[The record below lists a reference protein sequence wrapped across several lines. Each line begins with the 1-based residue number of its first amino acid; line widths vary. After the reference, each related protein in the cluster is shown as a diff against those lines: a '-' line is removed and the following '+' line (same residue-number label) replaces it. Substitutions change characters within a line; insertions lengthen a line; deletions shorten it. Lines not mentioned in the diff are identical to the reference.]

1 MAKIFVL
8 SLLVALSQSAPRDA
22 RHVYPAGVAPLA
34 HHAVAA
40 PVAVAHHAVGYAAGP
55 PAIIGTSVQEHIHA
69 GAPVAHTTHEVVGH
83 RTVQVGTQAVQTGH
97 TYTQHAEV
105 SQAPA
110 YTYIAEPAK
119 TSQSTVPIAPPVI
132 PAAPA
137 PYVAIPPAPTNQGP
151 APADTVTITKIA
163 APVRT
168 HSVIT
173 PQVTRIEPE
182 LQINKYTVE
191 VPVAVPVPVE
201 REVVVEKHVA
211 KPYPVEVP
219 QPYAGPQPY
228 KVHPVHKVVE
238 TPVIDQHHVTVHQ
251 PVAVATHTVAAAPV
265 AVGAYAAPV
274 AAAHVAAPVATPVAV
289 HAAAYQPAPA
299 LHAGAYA
306 HHAFAGPALA
316 HHAGYPIVA
325 AAAKAE

>member
-1 MAKIFVL
+1 M
-8 SLLVALSQSAPRDA
+8 
-22 RHVYPAGVAPLA
+22 
-34 HHAVAA
+34 
-40 PVAVAHHAVGYAAGP
+40 GP
-55 PAIIGTSVQEHIHA
+55 
-69 GAPVAHTTHEVVGH
+69 
-83 RTVQVGTQAVQTGH
+83 
-97 TYTQHAEV
+97 
-105 SQAPA
+105 

-119 TSQSTVPIAPPVI
+119 TSQSTVQLPAPVI
-132 PAAPA
+132 PHAPL
-137 PYVAIPPAPTNQGP
+137 PYAAIPPAPTNQGP

-173 PQVTRIEPE
+173 PQVTRVEPE

-219 QPYAGPQPY
+219 QPYAVSQPY

-251 PVAVATHTVAAAPV
+251 PVAVAHHAVA
-265 AVGAYAAPV
+265 
-274 AAAHVAAPVATPVAV
+274 
-289 HAAAYQPAPA
+289 APA

-306 HHAFAGPALA
+306 HHAVAGPALA

>member
-1 MAKIFVL
+1 LGHTMAKFFVL
-8 SLLVALSQSAPRDA
+8 SLLVAVSQAAP
-22 RHVYPAGVAPLA
+22 HVVAPLA

-40 PVAVAHHAVGYAAGP
+40 PVGLAHVGVAQVGVAQVGAVGYTTGHTSVGAPQVVGS
-55 PAIIGTSVQEHIHA
+55 SVQEHTVA
-69 GAPVAHTTHEVVGH
+69 GPTYTQTHHELVGH
-83 RTVQVGTQAVQTGH
+83 RTVQVGTQGVQTGVG
-97 TYTQHAEV
+97 YTQ
-105 SQAPA
+105 QASVHQDPA

-119 TSQSTVPIAPPVI
+119 TTQNTVPLPAPVL

-137 PYVAIPPAPTNQGP
+137 PYAAIPPAPVNYGP
-151 APADTVTITKIA
+151 APADTVTITKIQ

-182 LQINKYTVE
+182 LQVNKYTVE

-201 REVVVEKHVA
+201 REVIVEKHVA

-219 QPYAGPQPY
+219 QPYAVPQPY
-228 KVHPVHKVVE
+228 KVHPVHQVVE

-251 PVAVATHTVAAAPV
+251 PVAVAHHAVAAAPV
-265 AVGAYAAPV
+265 AVGAYAHAAPV
-274 AAAHVAAPVATPVAV
+274 AAHVAHPHIAAHGHLAHVAHPHIAHAGWAAPVV
-289 HAAAYQPAPA
+289 
-299 LHAGAYA
+299 
-306 HHAFAGPALA
+306 
-316 HHAGYPIVA
+316 